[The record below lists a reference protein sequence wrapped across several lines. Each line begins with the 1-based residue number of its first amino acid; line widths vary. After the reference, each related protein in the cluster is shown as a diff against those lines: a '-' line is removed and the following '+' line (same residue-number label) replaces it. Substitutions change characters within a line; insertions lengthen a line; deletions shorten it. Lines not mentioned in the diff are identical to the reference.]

1 MWRGG
6 PFGFVE
12 DGETTNPKDTLP
24 FLSLP
29 PHTHKDVLPLHPLP
43 AARST
48 APFPG
53 VCPRG
58 RVVRVWWLWPGTGR
72 PWCFF
77 FPPAPPHLLRTSSPP
92 FVGGTTTTPPHDA
105 APLGPTPTRT
115 LPTAPCAWWWP
126 AAGGGVPP
134 GRLALPPSLPPDV
147 CSGCCEWQP
156 TPSSHPTTPHTLP
169 QLTSLLSDARPLGCP
184 LCLRGPRLLVL
195 PVRGRDEQRPPRRG
209 PHSLQAHGDQPH
221 TPAPPTATCAGFE
234 AWLCEA
240 GGTDGLVTY
249 CPCVC
254 AAGLWGRPS
263 SPPPRWSS
271 WLLLTPCPLG
281 RAWLPLC
288 LSRRWYSPSLTKSN
302 RPNQP
307 PLFSQ
312 WPPRP
317 PLRRQRP
324 RRYVHLHPYHACACK
339 QARTHAL
346 RAPHFRTRP
355 LSPCPSL
362 LRRLPPAPRS
372 PACTSST

>member
-1 MWRGG
+1 MSAWTTSLGAARAGEGRTTTAPAGTALLAGTRRPTTHPGATHSHLRRLRGVAVRGG
-6 PFGFVE
+6 RHGRAR
-12 DGETTNPKDTLP
+12 DLLP
-24 FLSLP
+24 LCVCSRP
-29 PHTHKDVLPLHPLP
+29 VGTSVLP
-43 AARST
+43 
-48 APFPG
+48 
-53 VCPRG
+53 
-58 RVVRVWWLWPGTGR
+58 
-72 PWCFF
+72 
-77 FPPAPPHLLRTSSPP
+77 
-92 FVGGTTTTPPHDA
+92 
-105 APLGPTPTRT
+105 
-115 LPTAPCAWWWP
+115 
-126 AAGGGVPP
+126 
-134 GRLALPPSLPPDV
+134 
-147 CSGCCEWQP
+147 
-156 TPSSHPTTPHTLP
+156 
-169 QLTSLLSDARPLGCP
+169 
-184 LCLRGPRLLVL
+184 
-195 PVRGRDEQRPPRRG
+195 
-209 PHSLQAHGDQPH
+209 
-221 TPAPPTATCAGFE
+221 
-234 AWLCEA
+234 
-240 GGTDGLVTY
+240 
-249 CPCVC
+249 
-254 AAGLWGRPS
+254 
-263 SPPPRWSS
+263 PPPRWSS